1 MAIPTRFNM
10 GQVQGSGADY
20 FLRLLQEQGGAGAR
34 PSASITGGLPTARR
48 GTPIPLMRKR
58 PPMPQI
64 GLRGIRDIS
73 ALPAGGGMTS
83 LQRDLAAKMGLGAQK
98 PETPKAPPS
107 LMDRLTPAV
116 GTPAFA
122 GLSKAA
128 ATGLQLSGYQD
139 KPITT
144 GAGLGAMFG
153 AGMEAYTA
161 EKKEQAAAELAK
173 QQRETDIALKMMEI
187 RATQG
192 KQATKE
198 GLDTARLRRDLRKD
212 FNDSSK
218 YFNEAK
224 QFWTDV
230 VNFSKPEQS
239 SAADLALVFSYMKM
253 LDPASVVRE
262 GEQMQVK
269 SLGGIGAEAR
279 SFLSRLGITQEGTYE
294 GGLLIIDPTVRE
306 EIRQASAS
314 RFADLV
320 KGQVELEQFTADEG
334 ARAGLTPDFFKSNLS
349 GEGTLKRPY
358 IVQDLSELPNT
369 AKDGDYAIVN
379 GVFQKISEQ
388 S

>member
-1 MAIPTRFNM
+1 
-10 GQVQGSGADY
+10 
-20 FLRLLQEQGGAGAR
+20 
-34 PSASITGGLPTARR
+34 
-48 GTPIPLMRKR
+48 
-58 PPMPQI
+58 
-64 GLRGIRDIS
+64 
-73 ALPAGGGMTS
+73 LPAGGGMTS

>member
-1 MAIPTRFNM
+1 
-10 GQVQGSGADY
+10 
-20 FLRLLQEQGGAGAR
+20 
-34 PSASITGGLPTARR
+34 
-48 GTPIPLMRKR
+48 
-58 PPMPQI
+58 MPEI
-64 GLRGIRDIS
+64 GLRGIRGIS
-73 ALPAGGGMTS
+73 AMPAGGGMTS

-98 PETPKAPPS
+98 PEAPKAPPS

-122 GLSKAA
+122 GLSEAA

-161 EKKEQAAAELAK
+161 EKKAQAAAELAK

-212 FNDSSK
+212 FDDSSK

-262 GEQMQVK
+262 GEQMQVR

-279 SFLSRLGITQEGTYE
+279 ALLSRLGITQEGTYE

-306 EIRQASAS
+306 DIRNASAS

-320 KGQVELEQFTADEG
+320 QGQVELEQFTIDEG
-334 ARAGLTPDFFKSNLS
+334 ARAGLTPDFFKSNLT
-349 GEGTLKRPY
+349 GKGTLKRPY
-358 IVQDLSELPNT
+358 IVKDLSELPDT
-369 AKDGDYAIVN
+369 AKTGDYAIVN
-379 GVFQKISEQ
+379 GVFQKISEKTNG
-388 S
+388 